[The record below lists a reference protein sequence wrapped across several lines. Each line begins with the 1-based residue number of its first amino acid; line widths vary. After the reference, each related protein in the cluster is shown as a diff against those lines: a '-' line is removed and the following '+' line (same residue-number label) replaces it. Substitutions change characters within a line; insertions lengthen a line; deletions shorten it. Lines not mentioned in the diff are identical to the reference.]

1 MQTFEEKALASQPT
15 SKSQGFC
22 LESMCQWSPYFGS
35 RGISQNK
42 VCLVCGYE
50 AENINHALI
59 SCDFSSLVW
68 NLWLENSLRMQGF
81 GKSFLDFTL
90 IILSHLTPQD
100 LELFFAMT
108 WALWSNRNRIVHK
121 DDSLS
126 PLQVWHMAK
135 NVVDDYVCSARWD
148 FDLTRPVPSKW
159 VPPPLGIHKVNVDS
173 ASSEQD
179 NFSSVGVAIRDNNGQ
194 VVVALYLPLQSYY
207 STKLTE
213 VFALEQGVLARELQL
228 PRVIFESDSLAVI
241 QAINDKAMGSTFEHL
256 ILGIF

>member
-1 MQTFEEKALASQPT
+1 MQTFVEKALASQPT

-68 NLWLENSLRMQGF
+68 NLWLENSLRMQGI

-121 DDSLS
+121 DNNLS
-126 PLQVWHMAK
+126 PLQVWHMVK
-135 NVVDDYVCSARWD
+135 IVVEDYAYSASWD
-148 FDLTRPVPSKW
+148 FDPTRPAPSKW
-159 VPPPLGIHKVNVDS
+159 VLPPPRIHKVNVDG
-173 ASSEQD
+173 ASSKQD
-179 NFSSVGVAIRDNNGQ
+179 NFSSVGVAIRDSNGQ
-194 VVVALYLPLQSYY
+194 VVAALCLPL
-207 STKLTE
+207 
-213 VFALEQGVLARELQL
+213 
-228 PRVIFESDSLAVI
+228 
-241 QAINDKAMGSTFEHL
+241 
-256 ILGIF
+256 